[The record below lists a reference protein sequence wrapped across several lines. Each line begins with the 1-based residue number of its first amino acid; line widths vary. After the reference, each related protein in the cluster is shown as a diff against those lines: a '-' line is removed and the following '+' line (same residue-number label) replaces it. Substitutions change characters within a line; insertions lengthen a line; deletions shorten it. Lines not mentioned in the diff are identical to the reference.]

1 MEASGRRRK
10 RVLSFEI
17 QTGRCAVERPLIQKV
32 MIFYFRIV
40 MAWTFLYPG
49 IRQVMAP
56 DFSVSGFL
64 SHTKTFNGLFSLL
77 ASPPASSIVSFIVA
91 YGHLVIGLS
100 LLLGLWVRVS
110 APIGALFMVLYW
122 MAHMDWPY
130 IENKTNFIVDQH
142 LVFAGLL
149 IYLAIVQAGRIWGLD
164 AMRGQAH
171 PTADAIAWKS

>member
-1 MEASGRRRK
+1 
-10 RVLSFEI
+10 
-17 QTGRCAVERPLIQKV
+17 
-32 MIFYFRIV
+32 
-40 MAWTFLYPG
+40 
-49 IRQVMAP
+49 
-56 DFSVSGFL
+56 
-64 SHTKTFNGLFSLL
+64 
-77 ASPPASSIVSFIVA
+77 
-91 YGHLVIGLS
+91 
-100 LLLGLWVRVS
+100 
-110 APIGALFMVLYW
+110 